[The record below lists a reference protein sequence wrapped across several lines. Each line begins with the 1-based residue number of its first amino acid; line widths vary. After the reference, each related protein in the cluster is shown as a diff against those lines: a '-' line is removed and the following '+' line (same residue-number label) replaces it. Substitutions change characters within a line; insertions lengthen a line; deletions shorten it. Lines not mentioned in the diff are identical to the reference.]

1 MQAGTIAVGLLM
13 VDGVEVPGAC
23 GPFDVF
29 GTAGGWPQRTPAS
42 PPRGS

>member
-13 VDGVEVPGAC
+13 FDGVEVLDAC

-29 GTAGGWPQRTPAS
+29 GTAAGWPQRTPAS